1 MIINILWV
9 INNVSVDNF
18 FIEVYKKQR
27 VFNQQI
33 WTEKYGVNEQIF
45 EKNNLILSIFSFFVG

>member
-18 FIEVYKKQR
+18 FIEVYKKQG

-33 WTEKYGVNEQIF
+33 WAEKKGVNEHIF
-45 EKNNLILSIFSFFVG
+45 EKNDLVLSIFSFFVG